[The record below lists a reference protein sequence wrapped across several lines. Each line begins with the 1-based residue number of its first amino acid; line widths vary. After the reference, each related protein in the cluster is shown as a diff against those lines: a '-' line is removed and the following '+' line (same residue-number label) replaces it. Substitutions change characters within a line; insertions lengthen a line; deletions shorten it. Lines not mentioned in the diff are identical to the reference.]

1 MMERTVNIDG
11 KDYRLVA
18 NGLTPRKYRELFGK
32 EVFLGMTTAMN
43 EQGQI
48 LDTEVFENLTFCMAV
63 QGGSMPEKTIDE
75 WLEKMNNPMAI
86 VNAAPEIMEIWMAE
100 TKTTS
105 IGKKE

>member
-1 MMERTVNIDG
+1 MERAVNIDG

-43 EQGQI
+43 EKGQI
-48 LDTEVFENLTFCMAV
+48 LDTEVFENLAFCMAV
-63 QGGSMPEKTIDE
+63 QGESMPEKTIDE
-75 WLEKMNNPMAI
+75 WLEKMNDPMAI
-86 VNAAPEIMEIWMAE
+86 VNAAPKIMEIWMAE

>member
-1 MMERTVNIDG
+1 MERTVNIDG
-11 KDYRLVA
+11 KEYRLVA

-43 EQGQI
+43 EKGQI
-48 LDTEVFENLTFCMAV
+48 LDTEVFENLAFCMAV

-75 WLEKMNNPMAI
+75 WLEKMNDPMAI
-86 VNAAPEIMEIWMAE
+86 MNAAPEIMEFWLKE
-100 TKTTS
+100 TETTS